1 MRTFVAVELDLNIK
15 DSLVELT
22 SRLSRKSADIKWVK
36 KQGMHITLKF
46 LGEVAETQIP
56 EIVQALREV
65 CDSFVP
71 FPISIR
77 GTGFFPPQSRLPRI
91 LWVGIEQSRAL
102 SVLQEKIEDQL
113 HKQGFPCEKR
123 QFRPHLTLGRVRS
136 GKNISGVLQDL
147 NDHRES
153 DFGQMQVKKVTLFK
167 STLKPTG
174 ADYERLSE
182 IKLT

>member
-1 MRTFVAVELDLNIK
+1 MRTFVAVELDPDVK

-22 SRLSRKSADIKWVK
+22 SRLSRRPADIKWVK

-56 EIVQALREV
+56 EIVQALHEA
-65 CDSFVP
+65 CDSFVS

-77 GTGFFPPQSRLPRI
+77 GMGFFPPHSPLPRI
-91 LWVGIEQSRAL
+91 LWVGIDQSRAL
-102 SVLQEKIEDQL
+102 SVLQEKIEDKL
-113 HKQGFPCEKR
+113 NKQGFPREKR

>member
-1 MRTFVAVELDLNIK
+1 
-15 DSLVELT
+15 
-22 SRLSRKSADIKWVK
+22 
-36 KQGMHITLKF
+36 
-46 LGEVAETQIP
+46 
-56 EIVQALREV
+56 
-65 CDSFVP
+65 
-71 FPISIR
+71 
-77 GTGFFPPQSRLPRI
+77 
-91 LWVGIEQSRAL
+91 
-102 SVLQEKIEDQL
+102 VLQEKIEDKL
-113 HKQGFPCEKR
+113 NKQGFPREKR

-174 ADYERLSE
+174 AEYEGLSE